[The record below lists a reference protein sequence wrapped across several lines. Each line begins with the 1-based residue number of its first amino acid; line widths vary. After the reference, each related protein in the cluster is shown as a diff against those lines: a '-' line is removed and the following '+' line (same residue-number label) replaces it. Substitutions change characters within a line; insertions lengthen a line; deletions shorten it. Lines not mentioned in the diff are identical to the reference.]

1 MRIFK
6 LLSASVLMQVLLAL
20 GLGILMSKLLA
31 GNATGWGDLIG
42 FLMGLILGAWLGAA
56 IFLVI
61 IAKKSN
67 IRKRVYIP
75 IALLILPLEMFTI
88 FISSMVSSITI
99 ILPILI
105 VILNSLPMLLLSRKS
120 NDL

>member
-6 LLSASVLMQVLLAL
+6 LLAASVLMQVLLAL
-20 GLGILMSKLLA
+20 GMGILVPKLLA

-88 FISSMVSSITI
+88 FIASMISSITI
-99 ILPILI
+99 ILPIVI
-105 VILNSLPMLLLSRKS
+105 VTLNSLPVLLLSRKS